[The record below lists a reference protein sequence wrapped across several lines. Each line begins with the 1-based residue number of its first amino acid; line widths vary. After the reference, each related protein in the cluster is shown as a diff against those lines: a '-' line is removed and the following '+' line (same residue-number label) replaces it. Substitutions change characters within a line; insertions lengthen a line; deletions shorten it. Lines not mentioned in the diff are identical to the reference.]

1 MEQLLETMRMRGGAR
16 GRSSRG
22 DLALPTGHV
31 AQLDRTS
38 SRTRPDG
45 TSGDGSL
52 EEPYRYRQGIEVE
65 GKGRGDASG
74 QGNCILSVI

>member
-1 MEQLLETMRMRGGAR
+1 MEQLLETMRMRGGAG

-22 DLALPTGHV
+22 DLALPAGHV
-31 AQLDRTS
+31 AKLDRAS

-52 EEPYRYRQGIEVE
+52 EEP
-65 GKGRGDASG
+65 
-74 QGNCILSVI
+74 